1 MTDLVKVS
9 ALLSGS
15 AFLLFAGGLHGV
27 LTAIRGGQEGFS
39 LLALGLIGTSW
50 SIGFVVGTIVV
61 PRIVGRVGHVRTFSS
76 MASVASIVILVN
88 VMYVEQNSWI
98 VLRAVSGFCFAGATM
113 VVESWLNEVTTNQRR
128 GTVFAAYMMA
138 NLAAATAGQLV
149 LAWIGVAGFLAFVVG
164 AVAYSLAVLPT
175 ALSLAPQPKPLARAR
190 LDLRLLWRTSPI
202 ALAAAFAIGLTN
214 GAFGTLAPV
223 YGVLRGLPDSI
234 VVVLVSLPIV
244 AGALAQIPF
253 GRASDRMDRRIV
265 IMITALLSAAAGT
278 LMVVFNP
285 VDGWLIFALFGLY
298 GLAANSIYP
307 VAVAHANDQVQ
318 DGDFASVA
326 AGLLLLFGIGLSI
339 GPLVASLAMNYGPVY
354 LFAFTAIVHAT
365 LAAIAFIRMQIRTT
379 TPRAPF
385 QQMPAGRE
393 STPQTVTLDP
403 RHDGEQPSATA

>member
-9 ALLSGS
+9 ALLLGS

-50 SIGFVVGTIVV
+50 SIGFVVGTIIV

-76 MASVASIVILVN
+76 LASVASIVILVN
-88 VMYVEQNSWI
+88 VMYVEQYSWI
-98 VLRAVSGFCFAGATM
+98 VLRAVSGFCFAGAAM

-202 ALAAAFAIGLTN
+202 ALVAAFSIGLTN

-223 YGVLRGLPDSI
+223 YGVLRGLPESV

-244 AGALAQIPF
+244 AGAIAQIPF

-265 IMITALLSAAAGT
+265 VIITALLAAAAG
-278 LMVVFNP
+278 LAMVSFNP
-285 VDGWLIFALFGLY
+285 GDGWLIYLLFGLY

-318 DGDFASVA
+318 DGNFASVA
-326 AGLLLLFGIGLSI
+326 AGLLLLFGIGLAI
-339 GPLVASLAMNYGPVY
+339 GPLIASIAMNYDPVY
-354 LFAFTAIVHAT
+354 LFAVTAGVHVA
-365 LAAIAFIRMQIRTT
+365 LAATAFLRMRIKTAAPRT
-379 TPRAPF
+379 PF
-385 QQMPAGRE
+385 QQMPVGRE
-393 STPQTVTLDP
+393 TTPQTITLDP
-403 RHDGEQPSATA
+403 RHDEETTAAA